1 VRLVVL
7 LITAIALVA
16 GACTSADAP
25 QADIPASTQ
34 LKQTK
39 SLPAALATARR
50 TGSLS
55 DLRLP
60 TFTLPPV
67 ALPQA
72 PRGAVAQQDVVD
84 RSGYLCVHPP
94 SVTARGPPRG

>member
-1 VRLVVL
+1 MVVL
-7 LITAIALVA
+7 LIATITLLG
-16 GACTSADAP
+16 GACASADALHP
-25 QADIPASTQ
+25 DIPASAQ

-50 TGSLS
+50 TGSVS

-67 ALPQA
+67 ALPEA
-72 PRGAVAQQDVVD
+72 PRGAVAQQDVVE
-84 RSGYLCVHPP
+84 RCGHLCVRP
-94 SVTARGPPRG
+94 SNVTARGPPRG

>member
-7 LITAIALVA
+7 LITTITLLG
-16 GACTSADAP
+16 GACTSADALRT
-25 QADIPASTQ
+25 DIPVSAQ

-50 TGSLS
+50 AGSDI

-60 TFTLPPV
+60 TFAVPEV
-67 ALPQA
+67 AVPEP
-72 PRGAVAQQDVVD
+72 PRGAVAEQDVVV
-84 RSGYLCVHPP
+84 RTGYVWVRP
-94 SVTARGPPRG
+94 SNVTARGPPRG